1 MGLFDHLETE
11 NLEAA
16 KPLAARMR
24 PRSLGEFVG
33 QEHFLGEGKLLR
45 RILEAD
51 RLSSVIFYGPPGCGK
66 TSLAEVI
73 ASQTKSVFARVNA
86 ASVGVKEV
94 RELLSKADDRLKA
107 SGERTLLFVD
117 ELHHF
122 NRTQQDVL
130 LPDVESGVVRL
141 IGATTENPFFSLVSP
156 LVSRSQVF
164 EFKPIEASAVRVVLE
179 RALADSERGLGRL
192 GVTATDEAL
201 DFLAEVSDGDVR
213 RGLSAL
219 EIGALSVS
227 GEAPSSGL
235 RPPSPP
241 QGGEG
246 TGSIDLEIA
255 QESIQ
260 KKAIQYDDDVHYD
273 AASALIKSM
282 RGSDPDATVYWLG
295 RMLEAGEDPRF
306 LARRIVIAASE
317 DVGNA
322 DPQALVV
329 ANAAAQATLM
339 IGMPECRIMLSQ
351 AAVYV
356 ALAPK
361 SNASYAA
368 INEAMQDVRE
378 RRVLPVPTHL
388 QDSHYKGAERLG
400 HGEGYEYAHS
410 SEDGWVDQDYLGVD
424 RSYYRPVDRGFEAEL
439 KKRLEEFKSRRHR
452 GPGESRQSSPGAP

>member
-11 NLEAA
+11 NVEAA

-24 PRSLGEFVG
+24 PRSLDEFVG

-45 RILEAD
+45 RILAAD
-51 RLSSVIFYGPPGCGK
+51 RLSSAIFYGPPGCGK

-73 ASQTKSVFARVNA
+73 ASQTQSVFARVNA

-94 RELLSKADDRLKA
+94 RELLAKADDRLKA

-164 EFKPIEASAVRVVLE
+164 EFKPVDSAAVRSVLE
-179 RALADSERGLGRL
+179 RALGDSERGLGKL

-213 RGLSAL
+213 RGLTAL

-227 GEAPSSGL
+227 SEEVA
-235 RPPSPP
+235 
-241 QGGEG
+241 
-246 TGSIDLEIA
+246 TIDLEIA

-260 KKAIQYDDDVHYD
+260 KKAIQYDDDTHYD

-282 RGSDPDATVYWLG
+282 RGSDPDAAVYWLG

-339 IGMPECRIMLSQ
+339 VGMPECRIMLSQ

-361 SNASYAA
+361 SNASYVA
-368 INEAMQDVRE
+368 INEAMQDVRG

-388 QDSHYKGAERLG
+388 QDAHYQGAERLG
-400 HGEGYEYAHS
+400 HGQDYEYAHD
-410 SEDGWVDQDYLGVD
+410 SEDGWVNQDYLGVE
-424 RSYYRPVDRGFEAEL
+424 RSYYRPVNRGFEIEL
-439 KKRLEEFKSRRHR
+439 KKRMDEFQAKRSH
-452 GPGESRQSSPGAP
+452 SSTKTQQE

>member
-1 MGLFDHLETE
+1 MGLFDQVESD

-24 PRSLGEFVG
+24 PRSLDEFVG
-33 QEHFLGEGKLLR
+33 QEHFLGQGKLLR

-66 TSLAEVI
+66 TSLAEII
-73 ASQTKSVFARVNA
+73 ATQTRSVFERLNA
-86 ASVGVKEV
+86 ASAGVKEV
-94 RELLSKADDRLKA
+94 RELLNAARDRLKTG
-107 SGERTLLFVD
+107 GERTLLFVD

-164 EFKPIEASAVRVVLE
+164 ECKPIDSASVRQVLE
-179 RALADSERGLGRL
+179 RALVDEDRGLGKL

-201 DFLAEVSDGDVR
+201 DFLADISDGDVR

-219 EIGALSVS
+219 EIGAISVN
-227 GEAPSSGL
+227 
-235 RPPSPP
+235 
-241 QGGEG
+241 GGEI
-246 TGSIDLEIA
+246 TLEVA
-255 QESIQ
+255 QDSIQ
-260 KKAIQYDDDVHYD
+260 KKAVHYDDDVHYD
-273 AASALIKSM
+273 AASAFIKSM
-282 RGSDPDATVYWLG
+282 RGSDPDAAVYWLA

-306 LARRIVIAASE
+306 IARRIVIAASE

-329 ANAAAQATLM
+329 ANAALQATLFV
-339 IGMPECRIMLSQ
+339 GMPECRIILSQ
-351 AAVYV
+351 AVTYL

-361 SNASYAA
+361 SNASYVA
-368 INEAMQDVRE
+368 ISDAMKDIQE
-378 RRVLPVPTHL
+378 KRVLPVPTHL
-388 QDSHYKGAERLG
+388 QDRHYAGAERLG
-400 HGEGYEYAHS
+400 HGDGYQYAHDGK
-410 SEDGWVDQDYLGVD
+410 DGWVDQDYLGVD
-424 RSYYRPVDRGFEAEL
+424 RSYYQPVDRGFEAEL
-439 KKRLEEFKSRRHR
+439 KQRLEDLKSRRER
-452 GPGESRQSSPGAP
+452 GSRK

>member
-1 MGLFDHLETE
+1 MNLFAKAETS
-11 NLEAA
+11 NLDKV

-24 PRSLGEFVG
+24 PRNLDEFVG
-33 QEHFLGEGKLLR
+33 QQHFLGEGKLLR

-73 ASQTKSVFARVNA
+73 AGQTKSVFSRLNA
-86 ASVGVKEV
+86 ASAGVKEV
-94 RELLSKADDRLKA
+94 RTLLDQARDRLATGGK
-107 SGERTLLFVD
+107 STLLFVD

-164 EFKPIEASAVRVVLE
+164 EFKPVEPNDVRVVLE
-179 RALADSERGLGRL
+179 RALKDPERGLGNL
-192 GVTATDEAL
+192 EVSATDESL
-201 DFLAEVSDGDVR
+201 SFLAEVSDGDIR
-213 RGLSAL
+213 RALTAL
-219 EIGALSVS
+219 EISALSV
-227 GEAPSSGL
+227 P
-235 RPPSPP
+235 
-241 QGGEG
+241 GGE
-246 TGSIDLEIA
+246 IDLAIA

-260 KKAIQYDDDVHYD
+260 KKAIQYDDDAHYD
-273 AASALIKSM
+273 SASALIKSM
-282 RGSDPDATVYWLG
+282 RGSDPDAAVYWLA

-322 DPQALVV
+322 DPQALVI

-339 IGMPECRIMLSQ
+339 VGMPECRIMLSQ
-351 AAVYV
+351 AATYV

-361 SNASYAA
+361 SNAAYAA

-388 QDSHYKGAERLG
+388 KDSHYKGAERLG

-410 SEDGWVDQDYLGVD
+410 ADEGWVDQEYLGVD
-424 RSYYRPVDRGFEAEL
+424 RSYYRPVNRGFEAEL
-439 KKRLEEFKSRRHR
+439 QQRMEAIKKRKSH
-452 GPGESRQSSPGAP
+452 QSPVSENEQ

>member
-1 MGLFDHLETE
+1 MNLFAKAESN
-11 NLEAA
+11 NLDRVN
-16 KPLAARMR
+16 PLAARMR
-24 PRSLGEFVG
+24 PRNLDEFVG
-33 QEHFLGEGKLLR
+33 QKHFIGEGMLLR

-73 ASQTKSVFARVNA
+73 AGQTKSVFSRLNA
-86 ASVGVKEV
+86 ASAGVKEV
-94 RELLSKADDRLKA
+94 RTLLDQARDRLATGGKA
-107 SGERTLLFVD
+107 TLLFVD

-164 EFKPIEASAVRVVLE
+164 EFKPIEPDDVRVVLE
-179 RALADSERGLGRL
+179 RALMDSERGLGNL
-192 GVTATDEAL
+192 NVTATDESL
-201 DFLAEVSDGDVR
+201 RFLAEVSDGDIR
-213 RGLSAL
+213 RALTSL
-219 EIGALSVS
+219 EISALSV
-227 GEAPSSGL
+227 P
-235 RPPSPP
+235 
-241 QGGEG
+241 GGQ
-246 TGSIDLEIA
+246 IDLAIA

-260 KKAIQYDDDVHYD
+260 KKAIQYGDDAHYD
-273 AASALIKSM
+273 SASALIKSM
-282 RGSDPDATVYWLG
+282 RGSDADAAVYWLA

-322 DPQALVV
+322 DPQALVI

-339 IGMPECRIMLSQ
+339 VGMPECRIMLSQ
-351 AAVYV
+351 AATYV

-361 SNASYAA
+361 SNAAYTA

-388 QDSHYKGAERLG
+388 KDSHYKGAERLG
-400 HGEGYEYAHS
+400 HGDGYEYAHS
-410 SEDGWVDQDYLGVD
+410 ADDGWVDQDYLGVD
-424 RSYYRPVDRGFEAEL
+424 RSYYRPVNRGFEAEL
-439 KKRLEEFKSRRHR
+439 QQRMAAIKERKSQ
-452 GPGESRQSSPGAP
+452 GPPDSGSAR

>member
-1 MGLFDHLETE
+1 MGLFDKLEAN
-11 NLEAA
+11 NLEDA

-24 PRSLGEFVG
+24 PRSLAEFAG
-33 QEHFLGEGKLLR
+33 QKHFLGDGKLLR

-66 TSLAEVI
+66 TSLAELI
-73 ASQTKSVFARVNA
+73 ATQTKSVFARLNA
-86 ASVGVKEV
+86 ASAGVKEV
-94 RELLSKADDRLKA
+94 RVLLEQARDRLA
-107 SGERTLLFVD
+107 ADGTRTLLFVD

-164 EFKPIEASAVRVVLE
+164 EFQPVSTDEVLAVLQ
-179 RALADSERGLGRL
+179 RALTDRERGLGSL
-192 GVTATDEAL
+192 GVSATDEAL
-201 DFLAEVSDGDVR
+201 SFLADVSDGDVR
-213 RGLSAL
+213 RALTAL
-219 EIGALSVS
+219 EIGAYSV
-227 GEAPSSGL
+227 A
-235 RPPSPP
+235 
-241 QGGEG
+241 GGE
-246 TGSIDLEIA
+246 IDLQVA

-260 KKAIQYDDDVHYD
+260 KKAIQYDDDTHYD

-282 RGSDPDATVYWLG
+282 RGSDPDAAVYWLA

-329 ANAAAQATLM
+329 ANAAAQATM
-339 IGMPECRIMLSQ
+339 FIGMPECRIILSQ
-351 AAVYV
+351 AATYV

-361 SNASYAA
+361 SNAAYVA
-368 INEAMQDVRE
+368 IDEALDDVRQ

-388 QDSHYKGAERLG
+388 KDSHYGGAKKLE
-400 HGEGYEYAHS
+400 HGEGYQYAHS

-424 RSYYRPVDRGFEAEL
+424 RSYYRPVDRGFESEL
-439 KKRLEEFKSRRHR
+439 KSRLDGFRQRRSNSA
-452 GPGESRQSSPGAP
+452 GDSDA